1 MVFDTSSIPTL
12 AGESGSARVAH
23 FGGVGALA
31 GKAVALE
38 PSTGFT
44 FDTALAPLFP

>member
-1 MVFDTSSIPTL
+1 MLNTSGL
-12 AGESGSARVAH
+12 AFASGTSGSIIVAH
-23 FGGVGALA
+23 TCGYGGLA

-44 FDTALAPLFP
+44 FDTALIPRII